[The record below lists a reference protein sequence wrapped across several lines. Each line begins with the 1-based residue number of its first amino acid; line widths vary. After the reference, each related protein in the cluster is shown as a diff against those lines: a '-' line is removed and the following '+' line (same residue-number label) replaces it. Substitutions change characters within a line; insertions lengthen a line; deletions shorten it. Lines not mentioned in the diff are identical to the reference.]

1 MHDEQVVKRL
11 QNAVLYEAKQ
21 TPSDVGQ
28 AYGLAI
34 VGYSLHFSMAA
45 QVLAISFSVIQGV
58 RALEP
63 YQDPLLPPD
72 IRADD
77 LLKRMTLEEKISQTW
92 SPNGGNCEERIH
104 PGGVGQMSSNCYSG
118 SVALRNKLQ
127 RAVIKS
133 SRFGIPASFHV
144 EALHSGAPGGTVFP
158 ESVTLGATW
167 DPQLVKEIGAAIA
180 EEARAFGADVAFS
193 PVLNMWTDP

>member
-1 MHDEQVVKRL
+1 
-11 QNAVLYEAKQ
+11 
-21 TPSDVGQ
+21 
-28 AYGLAI
+28 
-34 VGYSLHFSMAA
+34 
-45 QVLAISFSVIQGV
+45 
-58 RALEP
+58 
-63 YQDPLLPPD
+63 
-72 IRADD
+72 
-77 LLKRMTLEEKISQTW
+77 
-92 SPNGGNCEERIH
+92 
-104 PGGVGQMSSNCYSG
+104 MSSNCYSG

-193 PVLNMWTDP
+193 PVLNMWTDPRFGRLQEGYSENPTLSSAYGAAFTQGLHGEMPAS